1 MRAHAHALESDDA
14 HTRVPVRRPRPSTVV
29 GFGRGGGH
37 AHAGA
42 RPRPQPSR
50 VPVGRLRPSTVVGL
64 VGALDPVHEAEAS
77 GSQGVAPP
85 PQAAVQVL
93 VPNVLDVLNQFG
105 IPLRELE
112 MRMLDP
118 QGVIMGVVYGDP
130 IPALEGMNLAQV
142 YQWLTANFTSACGDT
157 ANLLRETTFPD
168 SGAELS
174 SPHNLTEVVAELR
187 QPEDANIRINSLGGT
202 CFFRRAAR
210 WQLPDPAE
218 LLRSL
223 RSGRL
228 GRRRRSRG
236 RNDQRPPRNWPTAC
250 RPSATTTSPTTARAA
265 ASPRTPTRRRCSAA
279 HAFAARDIRDDGV
292 NLRGEVVTNVR
303 PEDEQHGRAKAQL
316 DRFAPTWDEI
326 RTSTLT
332 PVWPGRL
339 TPRRAGSTSPVLAGE
354 ALAYHPATP
363 TQEWTRPSRSSTS
376 RPRSWVEHEGSRKSR
391 SSSATRVRPARGPES
406 WRWKP

>member
-29 GFGRGGGH
+29 GLV
-37 AHAGA
+37 GA
-42 RPRPQPSR
+42 EDTHTRVPVRRPQPSR

-168 SGAELS
+168 SGAER

-187 QPEDANIRINSLGGT
+187 QPEDANIRINSLGHA
-202 CFFRRAAR
+202 FFVERRGGNCR
-210 WQLPDPAE
+210 ILQ
-218 LLRSL
+218 SYF
-223 RSGRL
+223 GRYAL
-228 GRRRRSRG
+228 A
-236 RNDQRPPRNWPTAC
+236 D
-250 RPSATTTSPTTARAA
+250 SAGG
-265 ASPRTPTRRRCSAA
+265 AA
-279 HAFAARDIRDDGV
+279 HAGATTMPAAQLADRLQAIGDHHLANHREGRRFTTHADEEALFGGPLFAAGDIRDDGV

-332 PVWPGRL
+332 PAAWL
-339 TPRRAGSTSPVLAGE
+339 
-354 ALAYHPATP
+354 
-363 TQEWTRPSRSSTS
+363 
-376 RPRSWVEHEGSRKSR
+376 EG
-391 SSSATRVRPARGPES
+391 
-406 WRWKP
+406 